1 MIEVTR
7 YRCSCGK
14 EYKNKEEAL
23 ECERLHVFEVIE
35 KSEDVDL
42 YNLPTKIRIKNKT
55 NGLTN
60 MYVSEK
66 CVRWVPVVEAFK
78 YINVGEYYLL
88 KTEDD
93 ICVAEVRDRI
103 FAPGIGF
110 FVPNPN
116 RDDMIS
122 IYETTYCCRI
132 ILPDE
137 DKENGE

>member
-7 YRCSCGK
+7 YKCSCGK

-60 MYVSEK
+60 TYVSEK
-66 CVRWVPVVEAFK
+66 CIRWVSVVEAFK

-88 KTEDD
+88 KREDD
-93 ICVAEVRDRI
+93 IYVAEVRDRI

-122 IYETTYCCRI
+122 VDESTYCCRI
-132 ILPDE
+132 TLPNEDE
-137 DKENGE
+137 ENGE

>member
-55 NGLTN
+55 NGLINT
-60 MYVSEK
+60 YVSEK
-66 CVRWVPVVEAFK
+66 CIKWIPVVEALK
-78 YINVGEYYLL
+78 RVNAGEYYLV
-88 KTEDD
+88 KTGTN

-103 FAPGIGF
+103 IFPHFAF

-122 IYETTYCCRI
+122 IDESTYCCRI

-137 DKENGE
+137 DEENSE